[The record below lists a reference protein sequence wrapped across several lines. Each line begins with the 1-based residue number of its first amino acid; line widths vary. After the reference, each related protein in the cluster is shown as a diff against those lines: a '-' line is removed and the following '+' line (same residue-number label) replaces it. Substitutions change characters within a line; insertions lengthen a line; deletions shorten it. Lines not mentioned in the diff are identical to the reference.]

1 MSLLLIN
8 VYYGGNLQNTST
20 GVGYDIGAAFT
31 FTVSDSTSFAI
42 IRRQIYVGLKL
53 LPSRVK
59 LTIRVRMNTAQPGS
73 YHFSLFRI
81 ENEETWDVIKQTA
94 TQVAGFKVIELVAE
108 AHQGRNQSSYDPCPD
123 SLPGGSNTPSVQ
135 TGFHPDSGSVPVPTY
150 TPPVQAGD
158 DPCEQSDQD
167 RESDT
172 GSSNDDDSA
181 EAWDADMDE
190 AEAEMNAQEILKD
203 WHESIPFLNRG
214 PKHPC
219 SSFNDEMPMPYADRA
234 FFANPPRL
242 DEKFAEG
249 QMFESKAKLISK
261 LAKFHLKSNTELEVL
276 NSSKTKYRVKC
287 KSSKCKWK
295 LYAIVVPTGAW
306 TISTNPFIHTCLGSA
321 ERLDSHQMTARVIA
335 DVIKPALN
343 DDLELSIKMV
353 KHLVKVKFGTVVP
366 SYNKLWRG
374 KELAIADLFG
384 SWEKSYE
391 VLPSLLGAIK
401 SSNPGTQYL
410 IEHEPSTKWGVNI
423 FNRVAWAF
431 GPCIEAWPH
440 LRPVISVD
448 AGFLSGRYKG
458 KLFMACA
465 YDAEQQ
471 LLPLAFAICEKESIE
486 NWGWF
491 MNWLR
496 INVVGP
502 GKICVISDQHLGI
515 RGVFEAPNLGWCEEN
530 GEAVHRLCSQHICEN
545 IWKRYPQKWI
555 KKVFK
560 KYVEKKK
567 IWRFEEGMDM
577 IRQRDAAVH
586 DYIMKFGK
594 RLRNSDAEPL
604 ALHKWTQV
612 HDGFLNRWGIMTS
625 NGSEVLNSVFRIA
638 RQLPVSAIVEKTYY
652 KCVDW
657 FVNRREA
664 AVGWEATGLDFS
676 MNITLILHRRN
687 EKARKHLVRS
697 MYYGHNDYEV
707 IDTNGIVE
715 TVSQ

>member
-1 MSLLLIN
+1 
-8 VYYGGNLQNTST
+8 
-20 GVGYDIGAAFT
+20 
-31 FTVSDSTSFAI
+31 
-42 IRRQIYVGLKL
+42 
-53 LPSRVK
+53 
-59 LTIRVRMNTAQPGS
+59 
-73 YHFSLFRI
+73 
-81 ENEETWDVIKQTA
+81 
-94 TQVAGFKVIELVAE
+94 
-108 AHQGRNQSSYDPCPD
+108 
-123 SLPGGSNTPSVQ
+123 
-135 TGFHPDSGSVPVPTY
+135 
-150 TPPVQAGD
+150 
-158 DPCEQSDQD
+158 
-167 RESDT
+167 
-172 GSSNDDDSA
+172 
-181 EAWDADMDE
+181 
-190 AEAEMNAQEILKD
+190 
-203 WHESIPFLNRG
+203 
-214 PKHPC
+214 
-219 SSFNDEMPMPYADRA
+219 
-234 FFANPPRL
+234 
-242 DEKFAEG
+242 
-249 QMFESKAKLISK
+249 
-261 LAKFHLKSNTELEVL
+261 
-276 NSSKTKYRVKC
+276 
-287 KSSKCKWK
+287 
-295 LYAIVVPTGAW
+295 
-306 TISTNPFIHTCLGSA
+306 
-321 ERLDSHQMTARVIA
+321 
-335 DVIKPALN
+335 
-343 DDLELSIKMV
+343 
-353 KHLVKVKFGTVVP
+353 
-366 SYNKLWRG
+366 LWRG
-374 KELAIADLFG
+374 RELAIADLFG

-401 SSNPGTQYL
+401 ASNPGTQYL
-410 IEHEPSTKWGVNI
+410 IEHEPSTKWGINI

-545 IWKRYPQKWI
+545 IWKKYPQKWI

-560 KYVEKKK
+560 KYVAKKK

-577 IRQRDAAVH
+577 IKQRDAAVH

-676 MNITLILHRRN
+676 LNITLLLHRRN
-687 EKARKHLVRS
+687 EKARKHIVRP

-707 IDTNGIVE
+707 IDTNGILE
-715 TVSQ
+715 TVS